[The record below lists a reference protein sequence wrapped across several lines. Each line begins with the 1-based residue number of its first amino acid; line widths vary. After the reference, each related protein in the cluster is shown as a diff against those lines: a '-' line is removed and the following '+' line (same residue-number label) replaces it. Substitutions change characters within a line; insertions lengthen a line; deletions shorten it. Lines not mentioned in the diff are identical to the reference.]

1 MKKLFTRILCIA
13 LAVCSAMAL
22 TACGNQKEEGSSVTS
37 TTAETTAA
45 AEVTAAADT
54 TAASESVEPT
64 TADPAAIKY
73 ETDLTQ
79 LHALTKPGDLFTG
92 YWHITDGVGKRL
104 THFVFGF
111 DGNKNAYLLI
121 GTTGFIGVYNI
132 HVVDGVDTF
141 STKLMYG
148 LNGDYTYEFSKDKK
162 TAVLTN
168 IANKQTTTIEKLD
181 SYSSIPAPPKDFET
195 DEKLLGAWADDNG
208 GYLYFGKDGI
218 MYNCQKNIAFTFYT
232 YTASGGKLHA
242 NYSMDKENEEDDTYS
257 FKDGKL
263 IFNDYAYNRI
273 SAENLL

>member
-1 MKKLFTRILCIA
+1 MKRLFTRIICTA
-13 LAVCSAMAL
+13 LAICSAFVC
-22 TACGNQKEEGSSVTS
+22 TACGSQQKEESASATI
-37 TTAETTAA
+37 AETTVPQ
-45 AEVTAAADT
+45 ETAVQT
-54 TAASESVEPT
+54 TAAPAEIKTE
-64 TADPAAIKY
+64 ADLSK
-73 ETDLTQ
+73 
-79 LHALTKPGDLFTG
+79 LHAPATPGDLFTG
-92 YWHITDGVGKRL
+92 YWHITDGAGAQME
-104 THFVFGF
+104 HFVFGF
-111 DGNKNAYLLI
+111 DGNKNAYLMM
-121 GTTGFIGVYNI
+121 GTMGFIGVYGI
-132 HVVDGVDTF
+132 HVTDGRDTF

-162 TAVLTN
+162 SAVLTN
-168 IANKQTTTIEKLD
+168 IASNKTTTIEKLD
-181 SYSSIPAPPKDFET
+181 SFTCIPKPMENFEI

-208 GYLYFGKDGI
+208 AYLYFGKDGI

>member
-54 TAASESVEPT
+54 TAAPESVEQT

-92 YWHITDGVGKRL
+92 YWHITDGVGKKL

-111 DGNKNAYLLI
+111 DGNKNAYLLMNSQRI
-121 GTTGFIGVYNI
+121 
-132 HVVDGVDTF
+132 
-141 STKLMYG
+141 
-148 LNGDYTYEFSKDKK
+148 KK
-162 TAVLTN
+162 RR
-168 IANKQTTTIEKLD
+168 
-181 SYSSIPAPPKDFET
+181 F
-195 DEKLLGAWADDNG
+195 
-208 GYLYFGKDGI
+208 
-218 MYNCQKNIAFTFYT
+218 
-232 YTASGGKLHA
+232 
-242 NYSMDKENEEDDTYS
+242 
-257 FKDGKL
+257 
-263 IFNDYAYNRI
+263 
-273 SAENLL
+273 

>member
-22 TACGNQKEEGSSVTS
+22 TACGNQKEEGSSATS

-54 TAASESVEPT
+54 TAAPESVEQT

-92 YWHITDGVGKRL
+92 YWHITDGVGKKL

-121 GTTGFIGVYNI
+121 GTTGFIGVYDI

-168 IANKQTTTIEKLD
+168 TANNQTTTIEKLD
-181 SYSSIPAPPKDFET
+181 SFTCIPKPMENFEI
-195 DEKLLGAWADDNG
+195 DEKLLGAWADDKG
-208 GYLYFGKDGI
+208 EYLYFGRDGI
-218 MYNCQKNIAFTFYT
+218 MYTCQKNIAFTFFS
-232 YTASGGKLHA
+232 YTAADGKIHA
-242 NYSMDKENEEDDTYS
+242 IYSMNEDTEENDTYS
-257 FKDGKL
+257 FKGDKL
-263 IFNDYAYNRI
+263 VFNNYEYDRI

>member
-1 MKKLFTRILCIA
+1 M
-13 LAVCSAMAL
+13 
-22 TACGNQKEEGSSVTS
+22 
-37 TTAETTAA
+37 
-45 AEVTAAADT
+45 
-54 TAASESVEPT
+54 
-64 TADPAAIKY
+64 
-73 ETDLTQ
+73 
-79 LHALTKPGDLFTG
+79 
-92 YWHITDGVGKRL
+92 
-104 THFVFGF
+104 
-111 DGNKNAYLLI
+111 
-121 GTTGFIGVYNI
+121 
-132 HVVDGVDTF
+132 
-141 STKLMYG
+141 
-148 LNGDYTYEFSKDKK
+148 
-162 TAVLTN
+162 TN